1 MRKKKKLKVK
11 LPSSKKVS
19 LGMTKPISLT
29 KDELKV
35 ALREE
40 RYKELDEK
48 QKITA
53 IKIENR
59 KLKEITKWPDYHT
72 LGDKN
77 SWTMPI
83 SDAVNRD
90 MLAYEDMSNRIM
102 MMEINNIASFAMS
115 VITCIFITTV
125 FLLWVLWP

>member
-1 MRKKKKLKVK
+1 
-11 LPSSKKVS
+11 
-19 LGMTKPISLT
+19 MTKPISLT

-115 VITCIFITTV
+115 MITCIFITTV